1 MERNSHYANFRR
13 LSNLV
18 RFRSFTILPQ
28 MSSILHMYREQPVL
42 SRQLLKIT
50 DL

>member
-18 RFRSFTILPQ
+18 RFRSFPIALRNVADCPN
-28 MSSILHMYREQPVL
+28 
-42 SRQLLKIT
+42 
-50 DL
+50 